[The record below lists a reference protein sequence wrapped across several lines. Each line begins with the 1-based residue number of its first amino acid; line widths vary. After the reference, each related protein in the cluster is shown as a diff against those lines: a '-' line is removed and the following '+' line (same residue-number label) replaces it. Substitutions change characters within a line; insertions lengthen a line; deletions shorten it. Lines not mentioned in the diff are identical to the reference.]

1 MCHGALV
8 GITGVKGTSVEN
20 ILFDWEN
27 IIPWCVALVG
37 LTHVKGRR
45 VRANVANIKKNKKR
59 HILKVDKTPIPPKYP
74 PKRSAK
80 NIVFDDKG
88 MQNVNRADG
97 KTLQLNMPK

>member
-37 LTHVKGRR
+37 LTHVKGRS
-45 VRANVANIKKNKKR
+45 VRFWD
-59 HILKVDKTPIPPKYP
+59 L
-74 PKRSAK
+74 
-80 NIVFDDKG
+80 
-88 MQNVNRADG
+88 
-97 KTLQLNMPK
+97 